1 MNKEYFIKIEDGTRV
16 KVSRDIFRQYWK
28 LTNRENYLK
37 RLDRKYGG
45 VSLDAKANGD
55 SAFINLLESDFDLEK
70 VVETALLIEELN
82 KALKNLNE
90 KELDL
95 IKKLFY
101 EEKSMRE
108 LAREEDVST
117 VDIMKRRDRIL
128 LKLKNILKFHL
139 ICVQSVHFFT

>member
-16 KVSRDIFRQYWK
+16 KVSRDIFKQYWK

-55 SAFINLLESDFDLEK
+55 DAFINLLASDFDLEK

-90 KELDL
+90 RELDL

-117 VDIMKRRDRIL
+117 VAIMKRRDRIL
-128 LKLKNILKFHL
+128 LKLKNILKNF
-139 ICVQSVHFFT
+139 I